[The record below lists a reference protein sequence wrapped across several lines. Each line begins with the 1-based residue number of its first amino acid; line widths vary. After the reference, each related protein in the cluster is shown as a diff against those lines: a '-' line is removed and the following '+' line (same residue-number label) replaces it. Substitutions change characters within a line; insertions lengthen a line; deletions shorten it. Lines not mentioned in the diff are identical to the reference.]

1 MKEKEKV
8 SVDIRNL
15 NRCLNEYRKLG
26 HVLYLLVSVTIVAVL
41 IYLLNKVHL
50 FVFVLDFFK
59 LLIPLFIGFV
69 LAWLFSPIID
79 KLNNR
84 MPRIAA
90 SILFYLILIGIV
102 VILLVL
108 LIPNFINQIKELLNS
123 LPIILDEVK
132 EIVSRFAGDGSEFED
147 NILKTIST
155 VSNNFA
161 DTIPDKLILGTKNF
175 ISVMTTIVLGVMISF
190 YLSNDYHKMNK
201 KLLNALPEKYKDDAK
216 DLVRRINNSLR
227 DYVQGVFFVMMLV
240 FISQSIGFT
249 LAGMKAPLIFAS
261 ICAITDIIPYFGPW
275 IGAIPAIVVAFT
287 ISPLTAIFT
296 IISIVIVQTL
306 ENNFYQP
313 LIMGHAMKLH
323 PVTIMLGLLIFGH
336 FFGIVG
342 MIIATPVVATLKI
355 IFYFLDEKINF
366 LEKINDRILNN

>member
-1 MKEKEKV
+1 MKEKEKL
-8 SVDIRNL
+8 SVDIRSL

>member
-1 MKEKEKV
+1 MF
-8 SVDIRNL
+8 D
-15 NRCLNEYRKLG
+15 
-26 HVLYLLVSVTIVAVL
+26 
-41 IYLLNKVHL
+41 
-50 FVFVLDFFK
+50 FVLDFLK

-69 LAWLFSPIID
+69 LAWLFSPVID

-84 MPRIAA
+84 MPRIVAC
-90 SILFYLILIGIV
+90 ILFYLILIG
-102 VILLVL
+102 VIFLLLFL
-108 LIPNFINQIKELLNS
+108 LIPNFVNQIKELLNS

-132 EIVSRFAGDGSEFED
+132 EIISKFAGNESGIED
-147 NILKTIST
+147 NILKTVTT

-161 DTIPDKLILGTKNF
+161 DTIPDKLIIGTKNF
-175 ISVMTTIVLGVMISF
+175 ISVMTALVLGIMISF

-201 KLLNALPEKYKDDAK
+201 KLLGLMPAKYKDDAR
-216 DLVRRINNSLR
+216 DLVRRINASLR
-227 DYVQGVFFVMMLV
+227 DYVQGVFLVMMLV
-240 FISQSIGFT
+240 FVSQSIGFT

-313 LIMGHAMKLH
+313 LIMSHTMKLH

>member
-1 MKEKEKV
+1 MKKENDEIDVK
-8 SVDIRNL
+8 NL
-15 NRCLNEYRKLG
+15 NRCLREYRKLG
-26 HVLYLLVSVTIVAVL
+26 HVLYLLVSVTIIAVF
-41 IYLLNKVHL
+41 IYLLNKVYL
-50 FVFVLDFFK
+50 FDFVLDFLK

-69 LAWLFSPIID
+69 LAWLFSPVID

-84 MPRIAA
+84 MPRIVAC
-90 SILFYLILIGIV
+90 ILFYLILIG
-102 VILLVL
+102 VIFLLLFL
-108 LIPNFINQIKELLNS
+108 LIPNFVNQIKELLNS

-132 EIVSRFAGDGSEFED
+132 EIISKFAGDGSGIED
-147 NILKTIST
+147 NILKTVTT

-161 DTIPDKLILGTKNF
+161 DTIPDKLIIGTKNF
-175 ISVMTTIVLGVMISF
+175 ISVMTALVLGIMISF

-201 KLLNALPEKYKDDAK
+201 KLLGLMPAKYKDDAR
-216 DLVRRINNSLR
+216 DLVRRINASLR
-227 DYVQGVFFVMMLV
+227 DYVQGVFLVMLLV
-240 FISQSIGFT
+240 FVSQSIGFT

-313 LIMGHAMKLH
+313 LIMSHTMKLH